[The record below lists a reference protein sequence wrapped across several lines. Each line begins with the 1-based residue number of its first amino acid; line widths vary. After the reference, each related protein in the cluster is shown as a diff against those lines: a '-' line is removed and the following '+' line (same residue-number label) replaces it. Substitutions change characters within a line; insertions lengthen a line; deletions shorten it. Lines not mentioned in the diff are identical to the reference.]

1 MSSVWAQTY
10 HLLQIRSR
18 LFDTKNFDKIQ
29 WQSATLRLE
38 LSALENC
45 GLDSL
50 TNNSLYSQ
58 RIMSMQR
65 ICLSGWRQPLDFIKK
80 MLCHYRRLALHL
92 KLCSELYK
100 IFIIPTVFCISI
112 HIFFCFYFDEKPHLY
127 SMYIETYKKY

>member
-10 HLLQIRSR
+10 QLLQIRSR
-18 LFDTKNFDKIQ
+18 LFDTKKFDKIQ
-29 WQSATLRLE
+29 WQTATLRLE

-50 TNNSLYSQ
+50 TKTSLYSQ
-58 RIMSMQR
+58 RIY
-65 ICLSGWRQPLDFIKK
+65 LSGWRQPPNFINN

-92 KLCSELYK
+92 KLAVNDTKLLLY
-100 IFIIPTVFCISI
+100 PVFCISI
-112 HIFFCFYFDEKPHLY
+112 HIFFCFYFDEKSHLY

>member
-10 HLLQIRSR
+10 QLLQIRSR

-29 WQSATLRLE
+29 WQTATLRLE

-50 TNNSLYSQ
+50 TKTSLYSQ
-58 RIMSMQR
+58 RI
-65 ICLSGWRQPLDFIKK
+65 CLSHWRQPHDFIKY

-92 KLCSELYK
+92 KLCSQWYK
-100 IFIIPTVFCISI
+100 TFIISTVFFVSI
-112 HIFFCFYFDEKPHLY
+112 HIFFCFYFDDKSRIY